1 MVYDKILYFNGLHK
15 EKGGWHDLCIIFD
28 LNTDYDANKGIQD
41 QNKSIRQGWC
51 RGWKHLP
58 LLYIHY
64 RWAKP
69 L

>member
-51 RGWKHLP
+51 RG
-58 LLYIHY
+58 
-64 RWAKP
+64 
-69 L
+69 